1 MTIGVSDD
9 GADWP
14 SARRRRSVGQAGK
27 KSETTLGIAGFHF
40 KIGAF
45 SSPDPDQLKLPAST
59 ADAGD
64 RQGAGGERGY
74 PPASDRGGGLS
85 KIGRFSLPSPAADGD
100 ADGAGRFGSKL
111 QAAGGGHG
119 ETGQFG
125 NDGP

>member
-45 SSPDPDQLKLPAST
+45 SSSHSDQLKLPAST

-64 RQGAGGERGY
+64 RQGAGGKRGD
-74 PPASDRGGGLS
+74 PPACDRGGWLS
-85 KIGRFSLPSPAADGD
+85 KIGRFGLPSPTADGD
-100 ADGAGRFGSKL
+100 ADGAGSLGGKL
-111 QAAGGGHG
+111 QAAGRGHG
-119 ETGQFG
+119 EAGQFG
-125 NDGP
+125 NNSA